1 MRTWT
6 GGDFGAYGVFW
17 GYMASGVVCLKG
29 GRQDA
34 FMAMRE
40 GRVLKR

>member
-17 GYMASGVVCLKG
+17 GYMASGVVCVKG
-29 GRQDA
+29 QDA
-34 FMAMRE
+34 FMAMCE
-40 GRVLKR
+40 GRDT